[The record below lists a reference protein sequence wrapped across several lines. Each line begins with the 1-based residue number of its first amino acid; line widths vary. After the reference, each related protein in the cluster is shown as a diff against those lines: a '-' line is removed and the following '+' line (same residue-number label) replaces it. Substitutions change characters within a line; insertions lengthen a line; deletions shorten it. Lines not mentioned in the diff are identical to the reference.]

1 MFKFQWLRVL
11 VFRIRVELRV
21 CYCVFWVEFLEV
33 FSGDPFSSLEQ
44 KFRLGS
50 KGNSGL
56 PTPKNYENSL
66 ISVDF
71 RILGPNKS
79 WRRGNSP
86 LRNLYHVLQAVAST
100 LFDKKS
106 PPQGPPEA

>member
-1 MFKFQWLRVL
+1 
-11 VFRIRVELRV
+11 V
-21 CYCVFWVEFLEV
+21 CSGLSFLKSFPEILSV
-33 FSGDPFSSLEQ
+33 LEQ

-86 LRNLYHVLQAVAST
+86 LRNL
-100 LFDKKS
+100 
-106 PPQGPPEA
+106 

>member
-1 MFKFQWLRVL
+1 VFKFQWLRVL

-86 LRNLYHVLQAVAST
+86 LRNLYEVSRR
-100 LFDKKS
+100 S
-106 PPQGPPEA
+106 CSG